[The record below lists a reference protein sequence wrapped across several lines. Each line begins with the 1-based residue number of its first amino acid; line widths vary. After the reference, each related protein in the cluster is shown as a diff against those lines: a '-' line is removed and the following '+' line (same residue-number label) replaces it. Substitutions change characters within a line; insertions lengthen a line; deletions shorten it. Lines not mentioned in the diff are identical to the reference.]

1 MKPLFRLGLAL
12 LSGLMLTMAWYSEWM
27 TVLLFIAF
35 VPLLL
40 IEEYYLDTRKNV
52 FGVFN
57 YSYLVFLIWNLFTT
71 YWIYKATLPGAVM
84 AVLANSALMA
94 FIFWLYHLSRRWSDK
109 KVGRYALVF
118 WWITFEYLYFKTE
131 ISWPWLTLGNGF
143 AFNAEWVQWYEYT
156 GVLGGSLW
164 ILISNII
171 IVSSIAELVLQR
183 NTMNKRLIANGV
195 LFALI
200 IFVPIILSYVR
211 YHNYE
216 EQGEQVE
223 MVILQP
229 NIDPYHEKFGSMG
242 ALEQTSRLLEVADNQ
257 ITPRTKYVIG
267 PETALVERIWEG
279 HARDYG
285 SVRMIE
291 KFLEEN
297 THLAFVVGASTRR
310 EYGEGDFIPPTA
322 RQFRNSETYYDRFN
336 AALQIT
342 TYDIDFYHKS
352 KLVPGVEKVPYYQYF
367 KFLDNFAA
375 DLGGTVGSLGKQA
388 ESSVFRFMGTTVAPI
403 ICYESIYPEYVAS
416 YVKKGANFLF
426 IITNDGWWG
435 NTPGFEQHMR
445 YARLRAIETRRSIA
459 RSANTG
465 ISAFINQRGDVIKPT
480 KWWTPTSI
488 KHAVA
493 ENDEVTY
500 YVANGD
506 YLGRVAAFFTILI
519 ILLMLVK
526 KILNKKST

>member
-1 MKPLFRLGLAL
+1 
-12 LSGLMLTMAWYSEWM
+12 
-27 TVLLFIAF
+27 
-35 VPLLL
+35 
-40 IEEYYLDTRKNV
+40 
-52 FGVFN
+52 
-57 YSYLVFLIWNLFTT
+57 LVFLIWNLFTT

-267 PETALVERIWEG
+267 PETALVERIW
-279 HARDYG
+279 
-285 SVRMIE
+285 
-291 KFLEEN
+291 
-297 THLAFVVGASTRR
+297 
-310 EYGEGDFIPPTA
+310 
-322 RQFRNSETYYDRFN
+322 
-336 AALQIT
+336 
-342 TYDIDFYHKS
+342 
-352 KLVPGVEKVPYYQYF
+352 
-367 KFLDNFAA
+367 
-375 DLGGTVGSLGKQA
+375 
-388 ESSVFRFMGTTVAPI
+388 
-403 ICYESIYPEYVAS
+403 
-416 YVKKGANFLF
+416 
-426 IITNDGWWG
+426 
-435 NTPGFEQHMR
+435 
-445 YARLRAIETRRSIA
+445 
-459 RSANTG
+459 
-465 ISAFINQRGDVIKPT
+465 
-480 KWWTPTSI
+480 
-488 KHAVA
+488 
-493 ENDEVTY
+493 
-500 YVANGD
+500 
-506 YLGRVAAFFTILI
+506 
-519 ILLMLVK
+519 
-526 KILNKKST
+526 